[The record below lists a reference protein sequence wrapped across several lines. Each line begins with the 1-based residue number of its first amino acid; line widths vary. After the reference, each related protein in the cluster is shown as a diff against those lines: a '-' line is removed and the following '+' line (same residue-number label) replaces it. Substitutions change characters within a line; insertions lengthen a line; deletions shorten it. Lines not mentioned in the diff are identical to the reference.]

1 MAGTPQGVSSSALGI
16 IANQAAD
23 KIVAAL
29 DRNTA
34 AHLTVAAEILAYSV
48 ARATRPSLTQDEV
61 KQEILTLFNR
71 FLTP

>member
-1 MAGTPQGVSSSALGI
+1 MAGTPQGIGSAALGI

-29 DRNTA
+29 DSNTA

-48 ARATRPSLTQDEV
+48 ARATHQPPDEI
-61 KQEILTLFNR
+61 KQEVVALFNR